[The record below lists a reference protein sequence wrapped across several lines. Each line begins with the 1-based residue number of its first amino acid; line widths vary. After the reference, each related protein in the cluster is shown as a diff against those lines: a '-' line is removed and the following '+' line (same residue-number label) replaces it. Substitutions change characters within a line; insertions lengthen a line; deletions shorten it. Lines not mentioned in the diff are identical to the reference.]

1 MRKYWT
7 LQEEALSGEHAAEE
21 AVGLL
26 YDRIHDDD
34 DDDDDDDFCSFVLL
48 PKQDWCK
55 QCSI

>member
-21 AVGLL
+21 AMGLL
-26 YDRIHDDD
+26 CDGIHDDD
-34 DDDDDDDFCSFVLL
+34 LCSSVLS

>member
-7 LQEEALSGEHAAEE
+7 LQEEALSREHAAEE

-26 YDRIHDDD
+26 YDRIHDNDD
-34 DDDDDDDFCSFVLL
+34 GLCSFVLL

>member
-7 LQEEALSGEHAAEE
+7 LQEETLSGEHAAEE

-34 DDDDDDDFCSFVLL
+34 DDDGLWHSVLSS
-48 PKQDWCK
+48 KQDWCK
-55 QCSI
+55 QCSM